1 MIGTVRLSEVPSPGE
16 STPPPHEAVAP
27 LAFTQTRTI
36 RIAIF
41 AVAVAWMPTASLA
54 ASHGFDAMRSFL
66 TDCAAQ
72 SRLLVVIPLL
82 IITEP
87 LLAARLMTI
96 AHKFRDEGLVK
107 EEDWPRFDKAIRSF
121 EGGGGT
127 LIAQFMMLVLV
138 YSFVAS
144 TISIIAASPLMPWC
158 FGPHGILTLSPAGS
172 WYALVGF
179 PMILFVLLRWVW
191 RQMLWLWFL
200 IIVSG
205 LDLQLIPAH
214 PDRAGGLMFVE
225 QCMWLY
231 MPFSFAVGTIVG
243 GGVANRVL
251 YLRQSLTSFRYTP
264 LAVIA
269 IVVILCA
276 GPLCVFWRTLRQS
289 RSRGIFQYGVLAT
302 SMGRQF
308 EQQWLTT
315 PSNPRDDALK
325 MPDFSATIDLYS
337 IVANVQQTK
346 TVPIGMRSIG
356 RLAGAALAP
365 AMPLALVVLPFDLIV
380 KEVLKFL
387 L

>member
-1 MIGTVRLSEVPSPGE
+1 MIGTARLSEVPLPGE
-16 STPPPHEAVAP
+16 STPPPHEAAAP
-27 LAFTQTRTI
+27 VAFTQTRTI
-36 RIAIF
+36 RIAIS
-41 AVAVAWMPTASLA
+41 AVAVVWMPTAILA
-54 ASHGFDAMRSFL
+54 ALHGFDAMRSFL

-127 LIAQFMMLVLV
+127 LIAQVMGLVLV

-158 FGPHGILTLSPAGS
+158 FGAHGVLTLSPAGS
-172 WYALVGF
+172 WYALVGL
-179 PMILFVLLRWVW
+179 PIILFVLLQRVW

-205 LDLQLIPAH
+205 PDLQLIPAH
-214 PDRAGGLMFVE
+214 PDRAGGLIFVE

-251 YLRQSLTSFRYTP
+251 YLHQSPTSFRYTP

-276 GPLCVFWRTLRQS
+276 GPLCVFWRTLRQT
-289 RSRGIFQYGVLAT
+289 RRRGIFQYGSLAT

-315 PSNPRDDALK
+315 PSNPRDGALK
-325 MPDFSATIDLYS
+325 MPDFSATIDLYP

-365 AMPLALVVLPFDLIV
+365 AIPLALVVLPFDLIV
-380 KEVLKFL
+380 KEGLKFL

>member
-1 MIGTVRLSEVPSPGE
+1 MRGTARLSEVPPPQESP
-16 STPPPHEAVAP
+16 PPPHDALPP
-27 LAFTQTRTI
+27 LASPQSRTI
-36 RIAIF
+36 RIAVF
-41 AVAVAWMPTASLA
+41 AVAIAWLPTALLVA
-54 ASHGFDAMRSFL
+54 LHGFGALRSFL

-87 LLAARLMTI
+87 PLAERLMTL
-96 AHKFRDEGLVK
+96 AHKFREEGLVK
-107 EEDWPRFDKAIRSF
+107 DEDCPRFDKAIRSLER
-121 EGGGGT
+121 EGNSPIVQV
-127 LIAQFMMLVLV
+127 LMVVLV
-138 YSFVAS
+138 YVFVGS

-158 FGPHGILTLSPAGS
+158 FGPHGVLTLSPAGS
-172 WYALVGF
+172 WYALVSL
-179 PMILFVLLRWVW
+179 PIILFVLLQWVW
-191 RQMLWLWFL
+191 RQMVWLWFL

-205 LDLQLIPAH
+205 MDLQLIPSH
-214 PDRAGGLMFVE
+214 PDRAGGLIFVE

-269 IVVILCA
+269 FVVILCA
-276 GPLCVFWRTLRQS
+276 GPLCVFWQPLRRT
-289 RSRGIFQYGVLAT
+289 RSRGISQYGALAT

-308 EQQWLTT
+308 EREWLTT

-325 MPDFSATIDLYS
+325 MSDFSATIDLYS
-337 IVANVQQTK
+337 VVANVQQTR
-346 TVPIGMRSIG
+346 TVPLGMRSIG
-356 RLAGAALAP
+356 RLAAAALAP
-365 AMPLALVVLPFDLIV
+365 AIPIALVVLPFDLIV

>member
-1 MIGTVRLSEVPSPGE
+1 MRGTARLSEVPPRQE
-16 STPPPHEAVAP
+16 STPPPAS
-27 LAFTQTRTI
+27 TQSRTI

-41 AVAVAWMPTASLA
+41 AVAVAWMPTAILA
-54 ASHGFDAMRSFL
+54 ALHGFHAMRSFF

-82 IITEP
+82 IVTEP
-87 LLAARLMTI
+87 PLAARLMTI
-96 AHKFRDEGLVK
+96 DHKFPDEGLVK
-107 EEDWPRFDKAIRSF
+107 KGDWPRFDKAIRSF
-121 EGGGGT
+121 ERGGNT
-127 LIAQFMMLVLV
+127 LIVRVVMVVLV
-138 YSFVAS
+138 YLFVGS

-172 WYALVGF
+172 WYALGSL
-179 PMILFVLLRWVW
+179 PITLLVLLQWVW

-200 IIVSG
+200 IVVSG
-205 LDLQLIPAH
+205 LDLQLVPAH
-214 PDRAGGLMFVE
+214 PDHAGGLIFVE

-231 MPFSFAVGTIVG
+231 MPFSFALGTIVG

-251 YLRQSLTSFRYTP
+251 YLGQSVASFRYSP
-264 LAVIA
+264 LAVIV
-269 IVVILCA
+269 IVVIFCA
-276 GPLCVFWRTLRQS
+276 GPLCVFWGTLR
-289 RSRGIFQYGVLAT
+289 RTRRRGIFQYGTLAT

-308 EQQWLTT
+308 EQQWLAT
-315 PSNPRDDALK
+315 PSNLRDDSLK

-337 IVANVQQTK
+337 IVANVQQAK
-346 TVPIGMRSIG
+346 TVPIGMRSIS
-356 RLAGAALAP
+356 RLAAASLAP

>member
-1 MIGTVRLSEVPSPGE
+1 MRGTARLSEVSPRQE
-16 STPPPHEAVAP
+16 STPPPHDAVAP
-27 LAFTQTRTI
+27 LASSKSQTI
-36 RIAIF
+36 RIAVI
-41 AVAVAWMPTASLA
+41 AVAVAWIPTAILA
-54 ASHGFDAMRSFL
+54 ALHGFGALRSFL

-87 LLAARLMTI
+87 SLTARLLTI
-96 AHKFRDEGLVK
+96 ARKFREEGLVK
-107 EEDWPRFDKAIRSF
+107 EDDWPPFDQAIRSF
-121 EGGGGT
+121 ERGGNT
-127 LIAQFMMLVLV
+127 LIVQIVMVVLV
-138 YSFVAS
+138 YLFVSS
-144 TISIIAASPLMPWC
+144 TISIIAASQLMPWC
-158 FGPHGILTLSPAGS
+158 FGPHGVLTLSPAGS
-172 WYALVGF
+172 WYALVSL
-179 PMILFVLLRWVW
+179 PIILFVLLQWAW
-191 RQMLWLWFL
+191 RQMLWFWFL
-200 IIVSG
+200 RVASRM
-205 LDLQLIPAH
+205 DLQLIPAH
-214 PDRAGGLMFVE
+214 PDRAGGLIFVE

-251 YLRQSLTSFRYTP
+251 YLRQSVASFRYTP

-269 IVVILCA
+269 IVVIFCA
-276 GPLCVFWRTLRQS
+276 GPLCVFWHTLR
-289 RSRGIFQYGVLAT
+289 RTRRRGIFQYGALAT

-315 PSNPRDDALK
+315 LSNPRDDALK
-325 MPDFSATIDLYS
+325 MSDFSATIDLYS

-346 TVPIGMRSIG
+346 TVPIGMRSIA

-365 AMPLALVVLPFDLIV
+365 AIPLALVVLPFDLIV

>member
-1 MIGTVRLSEVPSPGE
+1 MIGTARLSEVPLPGE
-16 STPPPHEAVAP
+16 STPPPHQAVAP

-41 AVAVAWMPTASLA
+41 AVAVVWMPTAILA
-54 ASHGFDAMRSFL
+54 ALQGFDALRSFL

-127 LIAQFMMLVLV
+127 LIAQVMMLVLV

-144 TISIIAASPLMPWC
+144 TISIIAASPLMLWC
-158 FGPHGILTLSPAGS
+158 FGPHGVLTLSPAGS
-172 WYALVGF
+172 WYALVGL
-179 PMILFVLLRWVW
+179 PIILFVLLQWVW

-214 PDRAGGLMFVE
+214 PDRAGGLIFVE

-251 YLRQSLTSFRYTP
+251 YSRQSLTSFRHTP

-276 GPLCVFWRTLRQS
+276 GPLCVFWRTLGQTR
-289 RSRGIFQYGVLAT
+289 RRGIFQYGALT

-315 PSNPRDDALK
+315 PSNPRDGALQ

-365 AMPLALVVLPFDLIV
+365 AIPLALAVLPFDLNV